1 MELNYNILHRLVTM
15 SIKEMVKISGI
26 TMDEAF
32 ERFYNSDT
40 IKYLQDKETLYFTY
54 SPTAL
59 AYVCLQEQ
67 QPQSLVNSR
76 LSPLSLPNLQV

>member
-26 TMDEAF
+26 TIDEAF
-32 ERFYNSDT
+32 EKFYNSDT

-59 AYVCLQEQ
+59 AYVCLQE
-67 QPQSLVNSR
+67 SNHGLVAGN
-76 LSPLSLPNLQV
+76 

>member
-1 MELNYNILHRLVTM
+1 M

-26 TMDEAF
+26 TIDEAF
-32 ERFYNSDT
+32 EKFYNSDT

-67 QPQSLVNSR
+67 VVR
-76 LSPLSLPNLQV
+76 KLSTSTPGGNRNYQVQVLH